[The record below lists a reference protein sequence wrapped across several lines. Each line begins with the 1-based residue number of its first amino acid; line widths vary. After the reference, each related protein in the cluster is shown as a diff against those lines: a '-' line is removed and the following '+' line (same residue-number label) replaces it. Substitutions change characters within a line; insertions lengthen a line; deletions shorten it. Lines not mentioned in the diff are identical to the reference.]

1 MDTGLKILR
10 IFLNQFLADKDIP
23 WQFQISSLFEQK
35 IEEKHFMC
43 TNKAIELL
51 DNFYEGHKKIMALLP
66 WEKDQIKRSV
76 IKRSNVSV
84 IVH

>member
-1 MDTGLKILR
+1 MFLYALGSIALTRELGGDFKRLQ

-66 WEKDQIKRSV
+66 
-76 IKRSNVSV
+76 
-84 IVH
+84 